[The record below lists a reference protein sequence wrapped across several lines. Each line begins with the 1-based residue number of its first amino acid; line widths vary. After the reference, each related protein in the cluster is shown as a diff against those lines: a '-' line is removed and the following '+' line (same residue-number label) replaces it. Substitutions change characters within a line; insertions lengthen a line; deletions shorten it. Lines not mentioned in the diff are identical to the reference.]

1 MAVTPL
7 SRKLRIQPGQRIL
20 ILNAPDG
27 YLEEL
32 EPLPDDVE
40 LTDSADAKF
49 DFVHL
54 FVRNSVDLERLGPVA
69 IEAVKYDGLLWLSYP
84 KRSAKVE
91 TDLTRD
97 KGWDIVTGAGLRP
110 VTQISV
116 NDIWSALRWRPIEL
130 VGR

>member
-7 SRKLRIQPGQRIL
+7 SKKLRIQPGQRIL

-32 EPLPDDVE
+32 EPLPVDVE
-40 LTDSADAKF
+40 LKDSADGEF

-54 FVRNSVDLERLGPVA
+54 FVRNTAELERLGPVA
-69 IEAVKYDGLLWLSYP
+69 IEAMKYDGLLWLSYP
-84 KRSAKVE
+84 KRSSKVE

-130 VGR
+130 VGK